1 MWILSWLPY
10 WIFYAIFFLGVIGF
24 IASLVMRFIPVVYMY
39 KTPIQVVSIILIVIG
54 TYMSGAISNE
64 EAWQARVKE
73 LEVKVAESEAKSA
86 QENVKIV
93 EKIVYKDKVVKEKGN
108 EIIKYIDR
116 EVVKKEE
123 VVKFIENCPILKD
136 IVDVHNNA
144 INQMNEAAK
153 RKEKK

>member
-39 KTPIQVVSIILIVIG
+39 KTPIQVVSIILIAFG

-73 LEVKVAESEAKSA
+73 LEVKIAESEAKAA
-86 QENVKIV
+86 QENTKIV
-93 EKIVYKDKVVKEKGN
+93 EKIVYKDKIVREKGE
-108 EIIKYIDR
+108 EIVKYIDR

-123 VVKFIENCPILKD
+123 VVKFIENCPIPNE
-136 IVDVHNNA
+136 IINIHNDA
-144 INQMNEAAK
+144 INKMKSN
-153 RKEKK
+153 KK

>member
-1 MWILSWLPY
+1 MWILQWLPY
-10 WIFYAIFFLGVIGF
+10 WIFYAIFFAGVLGF

-39 KTPIQVVSIILIVIG
+39 KTPIQVVSIILIAVG

-123 VVKFIENCPILKD
+123 VVKFIENCPIPKD
-136 IVDVHNNA
+136 IIDVHNNA

>member
-10 WIFYAIFFLGVIGF
+10 WIFYAIFAIGIIGF

-39 KTPIQVVSIILIVIG
+39 KTPIQVVSIILIAIG

-73 LEVKVAESEAKSA
+73 LEVKVAESEAKAA
-86 QENVKIV
+86 QENTKIV
-93 EKIVYKDKVVKEKGN
+93 EKIVYKDKIVREKGD
-108 EIIKYIDR
+108 EIVKYIDR

-123 VVKFIENCPILKD
+123 VIKFIENCPIPNE
-136 IVDVHNNA
+136 IVNIHNDA
-144 INQMNEAAK
+144 INKMKSN
-153 RKEKK
+153 KK

>member
-1 MWILSWLPY
+1 MWILQWLPY
-10 WIFYAIFFLGVIGF
+10 WIFYAIFFAGVIGF

-39 KTPIQVVSIILIVIG
+39 KTPIQVVSIILIAVG

-123 VVKFIENCPILKD
+123 VVKFIENCPIPKD

>member
-1 MWILSWLPY
+1 MWILQWLPY
-10 WIFYAIFFLGVIGF
+10 WIFYAIFFAGVIGF

-39 KTPIQVVSIILIVIG
+39 KTPIQVVSIILIAVG

-123 VVKFIENCPILKD
+123 VVKFIENCPIPKD

-144 INQMNEAAK
+144 INLLKKQCY
-153 RKEKK
+153 KE

>member
-1 MWILSWLPY
+1 MWILSWMPY
-10 WIFYAIFFLGVIGF
+10 WIFYAIFAIGIIGF

-39 KTPIQVVSIILIVIG
+39 KTPIQFVSIILIAFG

-73 LEVKVAESEAKSA
+73 LEVKVAESEAKAA
-86 QENVKIV
+86 QENTKIV
-93 EKIVYKDKVVKEKGN
+93 EKIVYKDKIVREKGE

-123 VVKFIENCPILKD
+123 VVKFIENCPIPNE
-136 IVDVHNNA
+136 IVNIHNDA
-144 INQMNEAAK
+144 INKMKSN
-153 RKEKK
+153 KK

>member
-39 KTPIQVVSIILIVIG
+39 KTPIQVVSIILIAIG

-73 LEVKVAESEAKSA
+73 LEVKVAESEAKAA
-86 QENVKIV
+86 QQNTKIV
-93 EKIVYKDKVVKEKGN
+93 EKIVYKDKIVKEKGD
-108 EIIKYIDR
+108 EIVKYIDR

-123 VVKFIENCPILKD
+123 VVKFIENCPIPNE
-136 IVDVHNNA
+136 IVKTHNDA
-144 INQMNEAAK
+144 INKMKSN
-153 RKEKK
+153 KK

>member
-1 MWILSWLPY
+1 MWILQWLPY
-10 WIFYAIFFLGVIGF
+10 WIFYAIFFAGVLGF

-39 KTPIQVVSIILIVIG
+39 KTPIQVVSIILIAVG

-86 QENVKIV
+86 QENVKII

-123 VVKFIENCPILKD
+123 VVKFIENCPIPKD

>member
-1 MWILSWLPY
+1 MWILQWLPY
-10 WIFYAIFFLGVIGF
+10 WIFYAIFFAGVLGF

-39 KTPIQVVSIILIVIG
+39 KTPIQVVSIILIAVG

-123 VVKFIENCPILKD
+123 VVKFIENCPIPKD

>member
-1 MWILSWLPY
+1 MWILSWMPY

-73 LEVKVAESEAKSA
+73 LEVKVAESEAKAA
-86 QENVKIV
+86 QENTKIV
-93 EKIVYKDKVVKEKGN
+93 EKIVYKDKIVKEKGD
-108 EIIKYIDR
+108 EIVKYIDR

-123 VVKFIENCPILKD
+123 VVKFIENCPIPNE
-136 IVDVHNNA
+136 IVNIHNDA
-144 INQMNEAAK
+144 INKMKSN
-153 RKEKK
+153 KK

>member
-1 MWILSWLPY
+1 MWILSWMPY

-73 LEVKVAESEAKSA
+73 LEVKVAESEAKA
-86 QENVKIV
+86 AKENTKIV
-93 EKIVYKDKVVKEKGN
+93 EKIVYKDKIVKEKGD
-108 EIIKYIDR
+108 EIVKYIDR

-123 VVKFIENCPILKD
+123 VVKFIENCPIPNE
-136 IVDVHNNA
+136 IVNIHNDA
-144 INQMNEAAK
+144 INKMKSN
-153 RKEKK
+153 KK